1 MTFQQL
7 NYLLEVNKAGSFSV
21 AARNLFVSQSA
32 VSNAIIALE
41 KEVDAPLFIR
51 GKKLLTPTPRGEEVI
66 EHATQIFE
74 CFHSITN
81 PKKPQKTAVRIG
93 SVGYSPANAAFLKL
107 LSEKKGN
114 KDIDFSF
121 VDTRFGSFIDMLIT
135 HELDIAITFHVNT
148 FTTDRFEGYQKHGLH
163 LIKLTTVPAAVCIGP
178 GHRLYNEEHIDMAE
192 FANERLLDTSK
203 DGFAAIGILPAF
215 LPIDRNKVL
224 IACGKAVRNDILMQG
239 HAYSINYMPSKKER
253 EASELRYIPI
263 DGLSYTVYAATNPNH
278 PHCAEVDRFL
288 ELLKAEIHYNEL

>member
-74 CFHSITN
+74 RFHSITN
-81 PKKPQKTAVRIG
+81 PKRPQKTAVRIG

-239 HAYSINYMPSKKER
+239 HAYGINYMPSKKER

-288 ELLKAEIHYNEL
+288 ELLKAEIHNNEL